1 MNAPNTPVDREYPSI
16 AAKFAD
22 QFAVEVDDGVT
33 IAAYEL
39 TNAQS
44 DTPVLLW
51 GHANGFSAGSYLP
64 LLRRLVDGGYRVFAY
79 DVRGQGGSTTPP
91 EPFAKTIAFD
101 RFARD
106 LQQVSI
112 AVLARSPGAPIYFA
126 GHSFSAA
133 AMYYLGGG
141 LGFAPWRAVTTF
153 DATLRPSNHEDVM
166 TTYYANRPSMSHG
179 AMRRRRF
186 FDSGNAYLEAMGRPR
201 AFGSFAREMLE
212 AHCHATLRPR
222 QDGAEGWELSCPPEV
237 EAATYEA
244 VGRTTAPY
252 DSLPG
257 FPAPAHMIGADPEVP
272 GGNWIGQLQPEFARR
287 LPHGRYT
294 KMLGHGH
301 LMPFERPAECAGIVL
316 EMLRGD

>member
-1 MNAPNTPVDREYPSI
+1 MADREYPSI
-16 AAKFAD
+16 GTEFAE

-64 LLRRLVDGGYRVFAY
+64 LLRHLVNGGLRVFSY
-79 DVRGQGGSTTPP
+79 DVRGQGGSSTPP
-91 EPFAKTIAFD
+91 EPFAETITFD

-106 LQQVSI
+106 LEQVAT
-112 AVLARSPGAPIYFA
+112 AVLTRAPGTPIYFA

-153 DATLRPSNHEDVM
+153 DATLRPSDHQDTM
-166 TTYYANRPSMSHG
+166 TAYYAKRPSMSHR
-179 AMRRRRF
+179 ALRRRRF
-186 FDSGNAYLEAMGRPR
+186 FDSGDAYIEAMGRPH
-201 AFGSFAREMLE
+201 AYGSFARNMLE
-212 AHCHATLRPR
+212 SHCRATLRPR
-222 QDGAEGWELSCPPEV
+222 QDGAEGWELSCSPEV

-244 VGRTTAPY
+244 VGQTTAPY
-252 DSLPG
+252 DSLPN
-257 FPAPAHMIGADPEVP
+257 FPASAHMIGADPEAP
-272 GGNWIGQLQPEFARR
+272 GGTWIGQLQPVFARR

-294 KMLGHGH
+294 KMTGHGH
-301 LMPFERPAECAGIVL
+301 LMPFERPAKCAEIVL
-316 EMLRGD
+316 EMLRDD